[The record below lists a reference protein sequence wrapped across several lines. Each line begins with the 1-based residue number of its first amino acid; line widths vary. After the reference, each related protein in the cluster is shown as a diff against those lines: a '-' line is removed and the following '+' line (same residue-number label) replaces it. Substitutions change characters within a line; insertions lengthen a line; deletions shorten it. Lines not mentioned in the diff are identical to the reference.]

1 VLEPAK
7 PSSFRGITE
16 QPMPT
21 VKDQIDEARLLH
33 VAQVAPRSFLLFT
46 LVGVVNWYVFHT
58 ESSMATSLNAL
69 LLVLF
74 VFSCGVRLFAMRSVM
89 EAAKQLAHN
98 PSVTAVIYP
107 KAQRLFTGASFCLG
121 LIWGVWVFN
130 FALLPIPAQATLYCT
145 LIATLFVAVMTLSAF
160 PLWHAAIAAPTM
172 GAVLLFLILNQQ
184 LTTSVSAVLIV
195 AMYSTMIYILS
206 AHKTALLASIR
217 NQIRA
222 RAINLQQE
230 RMFDSGRNAIVV
242 VNRKEIVRITEQAK
256 ELLGI
261 DEMGV
266 LLDLRVGL
274 GTKQPSWDR
283 LWDRIEAHLQRTGL
297 LSTVVRFNRPDG
309 KKIWVEVQARLLDPI
324 SPEHGI
330 LWQLADATKRRE
342 LEERNLY
349 LATHDSLTGCW
360 NRAAIEQNLKDLAAQ
375 PVGERSTSGFSLLS
389 LDLDGFKQINDQH
402 GHAVGDAVLKI
413 AKQRLENILRP
424 SDMVGRLG
432 GDEFIVLLPQT
443 PLREQA
449 ALVSEKLVDAIAQT
463 INVDGHVLT
472 VGVSVGLAIWPT
484 DSLDPEALMRIA
496 DVNMYTSKQAGR
508 NAYRRALTGFI

>member
-1 VLEPAK
+1 M
-7 PSSFRGITE
+7 S
-16 QPMPT
+16 T
-21 VKDQIDEARLLH
+21 VQAQIDEARLLH
-33 VAQVAPRSFLLFT
+33 VARVAPRAFFMFSF
-46 LVGVVNWYVFHT
+46 VGLTNWYVFHT
-58 ESSMATSLNAL
+58 VSVISGALNAL
-69 LLVLF
+69 LLTLF
-74 VFSCGVRLFAMRSVM
+74 VLGCAARFFSMRSVIRV
-89 EAAKQLAHN
+89 AQLSTH
-98 PSVTAVIYP
+98 SAVANVAIYR
-107 KAQRLFTGASFCLG
+107 KARAIFAIGSLG
-121 LIWGVWVFN
+121 LGITWGIWVYHFS
-130 FALLPIPAQATLYCT
+130 LLSIPAQATLYCT
-145 LIATLFVAVMTLSAF
+145 LVAALFVAVGTLSAF
-160 PLWHAAIAAPTM
+160 PLWHVAIAAPTL
-172 GAVLLFLILNQQ
+172 GCAVLFLALKNESMATI
-184 LTTSVSAVLIV
+184 SAALII
-195 AMYSTMIYILS
+195 AMYATMIHILHS
-206 AHKTALLASIR
+206 HNSALLASIR

-222 RAINLQQE
+222 SAINIQQE

-242 VNRKEIVRITEQAK
+242 ANRKEIVRITDLAK
-256 ELLGI
+256 GLLGI
-261 DEMGV
+261 GDLGV

-274 GTKQPSWDR
+274 DTKQATWDR

-297 LSTVVRFNRPDG
+297 LSATVRFKRPDG

-330 LWQLADATKRRE
+330 LWQMADATKRRE

-360 NRAAIEQNLKDLAAQ
+360 NRAAIEQRLKGLAAQ

-389 LDLDGFKQINDQH
+389 LDLDGFKLINDQH

-413 AKQRLENILRP
+413 VKQRLENILRP
-424 SDMVGRLG
+424 ADMVGRLG
-432 GDEFIVLLPQT
+432 GDEFIVLLPET

-449 ALVSEKLVDAIAQT
+449 ALVSEKLVDAVAQT

-496 DVNMYTSKQAGR
+496 DANMYTSKQAGR